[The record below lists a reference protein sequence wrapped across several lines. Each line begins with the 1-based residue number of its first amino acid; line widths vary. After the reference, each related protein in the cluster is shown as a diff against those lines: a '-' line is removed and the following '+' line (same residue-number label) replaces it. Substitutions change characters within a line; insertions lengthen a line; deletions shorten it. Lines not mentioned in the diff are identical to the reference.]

1 MNSTTMESPLR
12 VEHVR
17 LPSRVHAGN
26 VKETLGRIRAT
37 AGSFVV
43 VDLSDAL
50 ALDSTALGEIVR
62 IHRRLVASGGAV
74 ILAAPSTGI
83 RRVLGITRLDGIFA
97 IHADVAT
104 ATASLGASS

>member
-1 MNSTTMESPLR
+1 MVMGDAVP

-26 VKETLGRIRAT
+26 VRETLGRIRAS
-37 AGSFVV
+37 AGSFVI

-50 ALDSTALGEIVR
+50 AIDSTALGEIVR

-74 ILAAPSTGI
+74 VLAAPSTGI

-104 ATASLGASS
+104 ASASVGASS